1 MDISIHNTTNYKVP
15 LKIGVYPIP
24 RYNPALSL
32 SLYIDR
38 ANIAKKYTSAR
49 NTNYICYFTD
59 DMNKNLNMK
68 NMIES
73 EMVRALSKG
82 EFVVYYQPKYEL
94 ANDTI
99 IGAEALVRWNHK
111 EKGIISPGV
120 FIPVFERN
128 GFIVDLDFY
137 VYEQVL

>member
-1 MDISIHNTTNYKVP
+1 
-15 LKIGVYPIP
+15 
-24 RYNPALSL
+24 
-32 SLYIDR
+32 
-38 ANIAKKYTSAR
+38 
-49 NTNYICYFTD
+49 
-59 DMNKNLNMK
+59 MNKKLNMK

-82 EFVVYYQPKYEL
+82 EFVVYYQPKYEI

-137 VYEQVL
+137 VYEQVLKMQKHRLDMGKRLFLFQ